1 MDNDQY
7 TQFVL
12 ELALALDGFLTLC
25 ASVQYIAARRL
36 YKSFT
41 KALNNGI
48 NSVSLESNEEPSYCV
63 VRGHVKGLAPLI
75 KSLSKPNEK
84 GVIQNL
90 TIKEHATRRLNGIWE
105 NQKNLL
111 DSQFNAVPFE
121 IRDDKFRVIV
131 KSCSEAHYLHLPVIE
146 DHFEPSDSNI
156 LGLLF
161 GIHHKGFQFTEY
173 LLRENDVVT
182 GFGEI
187 VVGANQKLELIPP
200 KNGLKYILTT
210 TDPET
215 LAIKLK
221 SDRDFYRITA
231 SILGFIG
238 LTIAGVLFYQWWKR
252 KQILLRRERL
262 LEMATRARLER
273 QRTQPRNQLS
283 EDSFTCIVC
292 LNQPREVILLP
303 CGHISM
309 CYDCAYQCN
318 DRPCPVCREPVASI
332 NLIYFS

>member
-1 MDNDQY
+1 MA
-7 TQFVL
+7 L
-12 ELALALDGFLTLC
+12 EVTKYFIR
-25 ASVQYIAARRL
+25 YIAVANYIQMVL
-36 YKSFT
+36 LEFSPFFFKHLITFIFSF
-41 KALNNGI
+41 
-48 NSVSLESNEEPSYCV
+48 Y
-63 VRGHVKGLAPLI
+63 
-75 KSLSKPNEK
+75 
-84 GVIQNL
+84 
-90 TIKEHATRRLNGIWE
+90 
-105 NQKNLL
+105 
-111 DSQFNAVPFE
+111 F
-121 IRDDKFRVIV
+121 
-131 KSCSEAHYLHLPVIE
+131 
-146 DHFEPSDSNI
+146 
-156 LGLLF
+156 
-161 GIHHKGFQFTEY
+161 
-173 LLRENDVVT
+173 
-182 GFGEI
+182 
-187 VVGANQKLELIPP
+187 
-200 KNGLKYILTT
+200 
-210 TDPET
+210 
-215 LAIKLK
+215 
-221 SDRDFYRITA
+221 RITA